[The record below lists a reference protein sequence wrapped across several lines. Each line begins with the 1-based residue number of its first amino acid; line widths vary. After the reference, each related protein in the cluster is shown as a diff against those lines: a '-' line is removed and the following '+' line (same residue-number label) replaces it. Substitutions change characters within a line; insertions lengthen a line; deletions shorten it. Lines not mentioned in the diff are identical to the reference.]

1 MKSQILLDTYFEVKQ
16 RFARLDDPAHGWEHI
31 ERVYKLALY
40 IAKQEGA
47 DPFIVGMAALMH
59 DLGRTSSSDS
69 TRHHADLSEIAAA
82 ELLTTYQ
89 VPLEA
94 QEEILHAIEAHSFSR
109 GIEARTLEARVVR
122 DADRLDGLGAI
133 GILRWAISATIR
145 RGPQTRTYH
154 PIDPFAEQHEP
165 DDRTYMLDHFF
176 KKLLK
181 LSDTMATETAR
192 IIARQRTNF
201 MFAYLDELKG
211 ELDEPGS
218 EPDT

>member
-1 MKSQILLDTYFEVKQ
+1 MDTESQILLDTYFEVQ
-16 RFARLDDPAHGWEHI
+16 RRFAYLDDPSHAWEHV
-31 ERVYKLALY
+31 ERVYKLALH

-47 DPFIVGMAALMH
+47 NTFIVGMAALMH
-59 DLGRTSSSDS
+59 DLGRASSNDS
-69 TRHHADLSEIAAA
+69 TRHHATLSEIAAA
-82 ELLTTYQ
+82 ELLSTYQ
-89 VPLEA
+89 VPPEA
-94 QEEILHAIEAHSFSR
+94 QQKILHAIEAHSFSQ

-133 GILRWAISATIR
+133 GVLRWAISATIR

-154 PIDPFAEQHEP
+154 PVDPFAERHEP

-181 LSDTMATETAR
+181 LSDTMATETGRIMAR
-192 IIARQRTNF
+192 RRTNF
-201 MFAYLDELKG
+201 MSAYLDELRE

-218 EPDT
+218 ER